1 MMPSMPKIIDYGRFA
16 ERLAQKRPRWELLD
30 EVQREWGY
38 EDPGGEPLVTREGE
52 APGYELDESDP
63 IPAALV
69 EWWDSPVN
77 SFAFRPRLY
86 WTHSQWPPSALD
98 AIEDPPDDEI
108 CVIMAEYQYV
118 NQWGY
123 LASEAGLPDPKV
135 MVNSHDGWV
144 VQSRSISEFFLQ
156 LALERL
162 PAHFGWSLRVSRAD
176 VDGDPAIVERL
187 RASYRELG
195 LLPWQEMGTDALS
208 YGAPDALIRHGRGP
222 GAGYAIVVHG
232 RTREALV
239 QVAETLGITWTDE
252 EIEAPNEVPHPV
264 EDLGPASLAEGS
276 TDYRLRWTAI
286 STAAAPAMP
295 TVPDVLGLREL
306 PGRTVAAA
314 GRDGTTVVAGDTA
327 GRVHVWATDG
337 PETADR
343 ALHRAPVTAITCY
356 QAADGS
362 PVVVSGDADGVLR
375 QWVTSREPL
384 RTAFDRRRSPVD
396 ALASARLETGPALAA
411 AWADGL
417 MRVWDLRSDDVA
429 DLQIGTGIEALAL
442 ASDGL
447 LFVTTT
453 QGAAA
458 LRLDL
463 DRLWPTRGLR
473 LRLDDIDWGSL
484 WAARGPAHEVP
495 GLIAKVAS
503 EDEDTAQDAVKR
515 LYELL
520 VSKHVSLSAAAP
532 AVPFLVERMLIPTN
546 RARNTLLLLIADIA
560 DGPGEEREAVKA
572 AVPSLLHLRDDEHP
586 SIRWA
591 AGELVRICG
600 VPTV

>member
-1 MMPSMPKIIDYGRFA
+1 MAEIIDYGRFG
-16 ERLAQKRPRWELLD
+16 ERLARQRTRWDLLD

-86 WTHSQWPPSALD
+86 WTHSQWPPSGPD
-98 AIEDPPDDEI
+98 SVPNPQDDEI
-108 CVIMAEYQYV
+108 RVIMAEYQYV

-123 LASEAGLPDPKV
+123 LASEAHLPDPQV
-135 MVNSHDGWV
+135 LVNTLDGWA

-156 LALERL
+156 LAMERL
-162 PAHFGWSLRVSRAD
+162 PACFGWNLRIRRAV

-187 RASYRELG
+187 QASYRDLG
-195 LLPWQEMGTDALS
+195 LLPWQEMGTDALT

-222 GAGYAIVVHG
+222 RAAYAIVIQG
-232 RTREALV
+232 RTREAVV
-239 QVAETLGITWTDE
+239 QVADTLGLTWTDE
-252 EIEAPNEVPHPV
+252 EIKAPSEVPSPV
-264 EDLGPASLAEGS
+264 EDLGPASFTEGG
-276 TDYRLRWTAI
+276 TDDRLRWTAI
-286 STAAAPAMP
+286 STRATPP
-295 TVPDVLGLREL
+295 VPPDLPELGEL
-306 PGRTVAAA
+306 PGRTAAA
-314 GRDGTTVVAGDTA
+314 TDEDGTTAVVGDAT
-327 GRVHVWATDG
+327 GHVHVWAADG
-337 PETADR
+337 PETEDR

-356 QAADGS
+356 RRVDGGS
-362 PVVVSGDADGVLR
+362 VVVSGDAHGVLR
-375 QWVTSREPL
+375 FWATVRAPS
-384 RTAFDRRRSPVD
+384 RTAFDRRRSPVA
-396 ALASARLETGPALAA
+396 ALASVRLETGPALAA

-417 MRVWDLRSDDVA
+417 IRVWDLGTMDVA
-429 DLQIGTGIEALAL
+429 DLRIGTGVESLAL
-442 ASDGL
+442 AADGVL
-447 LFVTTT
+447 YVTTG
-453 QGAAA
+453 QGTAA

-463 DRLWPTRGLR
+463 DRLWPTRR
-473 LRLDDIDWGSL
+473 LRMRLDEIDWGSL
-484 WAARGPAHEVP
+484 WTNRGPGHEIP

-503 EDEDTAQDAVKR
+503 DDEDAAQAAVKR

-520 VSKHVSLSAAAP
+520 VSKHDSVAAAAP
-532 AVPFLVERMLIPTN
+532 AVPFLVERMLIPSN

-600 VPTV
+600 VPAA

>member
-1 MMPSMPKIIDYGRFA
+1 MAEIIDYGRFA
-16 ERLAQKRPRWELLD
+16 ERLAQQRPRWELLG

-86 WTHSQWPPSALD
+86 WTHSQWPPSAPD
-98 AIEDPPDDEI
+98 TVEDPPDDEI
-108 CVIMAEYQYV
+108 RVIMAEYEYV

-123 LASEAGLPDPKV
+123 LASEAHLPDPKV
-135 MVNSHDGWV
+135 MVNTHDGWV

-156 LALERL
+156 LAMERL
-162 PAHFGWSLRVSRAD
+162 PAHFGWTLRVRRTV

-187 RASYRELG
+187 QASYRDLG

-208 YGAPDALIRHGRGP
+208 YGAPDALIRHGQGP
-222 GAGYAIVVHG
+222 GADYAIVIQG
-232 RTREALV
+232 RTREAVV
-239 QVAETLGITWTDE
+239 QVADTLGLRTDK
-252 EIEAPNEVPHPV
+252 EIGAPSEVPSPV
-264 EDLGPASLAEGS
+264 EDLAPASFTEGD
-276 TDYRLRWTAI
+276 TDDRLRWTAI
-286 STAAAPAMP
+286 STAATPPVPAI
-295 TVPDVLGLREL
+295 PDVPGLREL
-306 PGRTVAAA
+306 TGRTVAAA
-314 GRDGTTVVAGDTA
+314 DQDGTTAVAGDST

-343 ALHRAPVTAITCY
+343 ALHRAPVTAVTCY
-356 QAADGS
+356 RRENGGR
-362 PVVVSGDADGVLR
+362 VVVSGDAHGVLR
-375 QWVTSREPL
+375 YWVTGRAPSRM
-384 RTAFDRRRSPVD
+384 AFDRRRSPVA
-396 ALASARLETGPALAA
+396 ALTSARLETGQALAA

-417 MRVWDLRSDDVA
+417 TRVWDLRSMDVA
-429 DLQIGTGIEALAL
+429 DLPIGTGIEALAL
-442 ASDGL
+442 ASDGVL
-447 LFVTTT
+447 YATTG
-453 QGAAA
+453 QGTAA

-463 DRLWPTRGLR
+463 DRLWPTRRLR
-473 LRLDDIDWGSL
+473 LRLDEIDWKSL
-484 WAARGPAHEVP
+484 WTKRGPAYEVP

-503 EDEDTAQDAVKR
+503 DDEDTSQAAVKR

-520 VSKHVSLSAAAP
+520 VSKHNSLSAAAP

-546 RARNTLLLLIADIA
+546 RARSTLLLLIADIA
-560 DGPGEEREAVKA
+560 DGPGEEREAVIA
-572 AVPSLLHLRDDEHP
+572 AVPSLLHLKDDEHP
-586 SIRWA
+586 SVRWA

-600 VPTV
+600 VPTA

>member
-1 MMPSMPKIIDYGRFA
+1 MAEIIDYGRFA
-16 ERLAQKRPRWELLD
+16 ERLAQERPRWELLD

-52 APGYELDESDP
+52 APAYEPNKSDP
-63 IPAALV
+63 IPAALM

-86 WTHSQWPPSALD
+86 WTHSQWPPSAPD
-98 AIEDPPDDEI
+98 TVEDPPDDEI
-108 CVIMAEYQYV
+108 CVIMAEYEYV
-118 NQWGY
+118 NLWGY
-123 LASEAGLPDPKV
+123 LASEAGLTDPKV
-135 MVNSHDGWV
+135 MVNSYDGWV

-162 PAHFGWSLRVSRAD
+162 PAHFGWSLRVSRTD
-176 VDGDPAIVERL
+176 VDPENIERL

-222 GAGYAIVVHG
+222 GADCAIVVHG

-252 EIEAPNEVPHPV
+252 EIEAPNEVPLPV
-264 EDLGPASLAEGS
+264 EELGPASFAAGD

-286 STAAAPAMP
+286 STAAALPVP
-295 TVPDVLGLREL
+295 TVPDVPRLREL
-306 PGRTVAAA
+306 PGRTAAA
-314 GRDGTTVVAGDTA
+314 ADRGGTTVVAGDSA

-343 ALHRAPVTAITCY
+343 ALHRAPVTAVTCY
-356 QAADGS
+356 RPADGGR
-362 PVVVSGDADGVLR
+362 VVVSGDADGVLR

-384 RTAFDRRRSPVD
+384 RRAFDRRRSPVS
-396 ALASARLETGPALAA
+396 ALASARLEAGPALAA

-417 MRVWDLRSDDVA
+417 IRVWDLHSDDVA

-442 ASDGL
+442 TSDGL

-463 DRLWPTRGLR
+463 DRLWPTRRLR

-484 WAARGPAHEVP
+484 WAARGPAHEIP

-503 EDEDTAQDAVKR
+503 EDEDTAQDAVTN
-515 LYELL
+515 LYKLL
-520 VSKHVSLSAAAP
+520 VSKHGSLSAAAP

-560 DGPGEEREAVKA
+560 NGPGEEREAVKA
-572 AVPSLLHLRDDEHP
+572 AVPSLLHLQDDEHP

-600 VPTV
+600 VPTA